1 MDTSY
6 LREKANCLRNEMNH
20 LWTGT
25 FVTCGGAIGFSV
37 FEPKNIL
44 VIIYIVLGIFL
55 TTIFINGYMVRRNQL
70 TQIENFY
77 SILTNILGFTICG
90 ILLYFAY
97 AFHKQ
102 DKEFAKHEK
111 N

>member
-1 MDTSY
+1 MSK
-6 LREKANCLRNEMNH
+6 EGKM
-20 LWTGT
+20 
-25 FVTCGGAIGFSV
+25 
-37 FEPKNIL
+37 
-44 VIIYIVLGIFL
+44 
-55 TTIFINGYMVRRNQL
+55 
-70 TQIENFY
+70 ENFY

>member
-1 MDTSY
+1 MEESY
-6 LREKANCLRNEMNH
+6 LKEKTNCLRNEMNH

-70 TQIENFY
+70 TQIVKELNEQGGK
-77 SILTNILGFTICG
+77 NGK
-90 ILLYFAY
+90 LL
-97 AFHKQ
+97 
-102 DKEFAKHEK
+102 
-111 N
+111 